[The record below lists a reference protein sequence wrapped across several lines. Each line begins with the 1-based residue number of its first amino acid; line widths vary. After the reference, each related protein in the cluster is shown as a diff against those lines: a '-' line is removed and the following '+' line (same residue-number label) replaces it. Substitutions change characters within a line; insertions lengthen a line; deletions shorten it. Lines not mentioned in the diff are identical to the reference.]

1 MKTKTVFSI
10 LLLLILIPAFRVSG
24 QKDNFSGEWKLNKEK
39 SALTDTQLFLSKI
52 TLQLKSDSLLTTRTY
67 ENGNG
72 EEYPFD
78 EKLSLDG
85 KESKITIYDMPR
97 TSTATR
103 SDSDGSINI
112 KSTTSFN
119 SGNGQEDMTAN
130 ETWKLDTDGQ
140 FLVLQFTNKMS
151 GNESTGTY
159 YFNKAIK

>member
-52 TLQLKSDSLLTTRTY
+52 TILLKSDSLLTTRTY

-85 KESKITIYDMPR
+85 KDCKIVVFNMPR
-97 TSTATR
+97 TSKATL
-103 SDSDGSINI
+103 SDADKSIKI
-112 KSTTSFN
+112 TSATTFT
-119 SGNGQEDMTAN
+119 GNNGEEDMTAD
-130 ETWKLDTDGQ
+130 ETWKLENDGQ
-140 FLVLQFTNKMS
+140 FLTLSFSNKMS
-151 GNESTGTY
+151 GNDMTGKY
-159 YFNKAIK
+159 YFERVK

>member
-85 KESKITIYDMPR
+85 KDCKIVVFNMPR
-97 TSTATR
+97 TSKATL
-103 SDSDGSINI
+103 SDADKSIKI
-112 KSTTSFN
+112 TSATTFT
-119 SGNGQEDMTAN
+119 GNNGEEDMTAD
-130 ETWKLDTDGQ
+130 ETWKLENDGQ
-140 FLVLQFTNKMS
+140 FLTLSFTNKMS
-151 GNESTGTY
+151 GNDMTGKY
-159 YFNKAIK
+159 YFERVK